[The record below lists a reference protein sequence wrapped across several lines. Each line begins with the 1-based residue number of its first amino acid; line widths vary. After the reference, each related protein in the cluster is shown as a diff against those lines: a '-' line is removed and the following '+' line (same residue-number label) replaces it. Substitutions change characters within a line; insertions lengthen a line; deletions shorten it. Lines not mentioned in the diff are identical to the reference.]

1 MITKVFVASAVS
13 AVFIVSA
20 QPLFAQKGHT
30 SRPAAITTHGSS
42 THGGISPGA
51 GHGPKPASPTHT
63 SKATPPTHAPK
74 STTSGH
80 GSKTTASTHGSKP
93 TKPAHAHNATTST
106 STSTTTKP
114 SSSTT
119 SPSLTPVQQKLLK
132 NTNLANKLQSR
143 LPAGTDLM
151 AASEGFKNL
160 GQFVAAANVSHNLG
174 IPFDRLKTSMV
185 DDGASLGQSIQT
197 LKKSANADL
206 EAQRAVREANTM
218 VSEAETVSPSKTP
231 KSTTT
236 KPGTTNH
243 APRQ

>member
-1 MITKVFVASAVS
+1 MPPGTGPTWL
-13 AVFIVSA
+13 
-20 QPLFAQKGHT
+20 QG
-30 SRPAAITTHGSS
+30 RAANDDESVRRLRCLGGVHRFRATAFRAEGTHLQ
-42 THGGISPGA
+42 
-51 GHGPKPASPTHT
+51 
-63 SKATPPTHAPK
+63 
-74 STTSGH
+74 TSGSNDARLAH
-80 GSKTTASTHGSKP
+80 SWRHIARRRPWTQTRVAYPHVKSNAAD
-93 TKPAHAHNATTST
+93 AHAEIHDIGSRFQDCGADARIEAD
-106 STSTTTKP
+106 KAGP
-114 SSSTT
+114 STT

-151 AASEGFKNL
+151 KASEGFKNL

-231 KSTTT
+231 KSA
-236 KPGTTNH
+236 TTNH